1 MKKFTLMLI
10 VALLSLTA
18 MAQRSAQKPAH
29 AQPGRAYTTAERM
42 KLMPAGKKAVRKAP
56 AKFAK
61 KLVKGTAKAGAQASD
76 VVYKAPEG
84 TTYEAMARN
93 TITSYV
99 FWGYVFSSDES
110 WLVAEMTE
118 AENGDLWLKNPITN
132 YAVGTYLHLTK
143 TGEGQYVAQLPQAID
158 AVYLDEETAAE
169 EFGIDHDTTIVYSVA
184 RFESQYVEE
193 DGETY
198 EERVFAENQE
208 IKFTWD
214 GHVLRME
221 DEAIMGLTDD
231 EAGWYGYD
239 DEEFDQFVVPFVAV
253 TCVDA
258 ESVVERQVV
267 VEDHPSAD
275 TKDFTMATA
284 VYAGSKVFLKGL
296 SGAPGYIEGDVDL
309 LTQTVTIKSGQYLG
323 ASEESGYHEFFFA
336 ADTTMAYDDVWDEW
350 YPEYHFKEQAALNL
364 DLVSQKVTTQSNRE
378 ALVVNAGIEF
388 DADLSEG
395 EEEEEALD
403 GDDFFSIDLD
413 NLDYATIVPNFIVAY
428 TTPIF
433 SLFTE
438 VAATPATPVITGVE
452 PYDPDYGYG
461 LVYVIIPTEDV
472 DGNFINPEKLSYRMY
487 FDDEQVVFSADDYT
501 NLPIDVDEIP
511 YTFDD
516 DYDLDFYQGEFWISY
531 FADGMDKIGIQ
542 SVYRGGDEEHES
554 EIAWY
559 QMTEDGIRLV
569 GTTPAEAS
577 AKTYDLQGRL
587 VKNAGKGLYIVGGK
601 KVLK

>member
-1 MKKFTLMLI
+1 MKKKFTLMLV

-18 MAQRSAQKPAH
+18 MAQRSAKQPAH
-29 AQPGRAYTTAERM
+29 AQPGRAYTLAERM
-42 KLMPAGKKAVRKAP
+42 KLAPASQKATRKAP
-56 AKFAK
+56 AKFVK
-61 KLVKGTAKAGAQASD
+61 KLVRGSAKAGAKASD
-76 VVYKAPEG
+76 VVYEAPEG

-110 WLVAEMTE
+110 WRVAEMTE

-132 YAVGTYLHLTK
+132 NAVGTYLHLTK

-158 AVYLDEETAAE
+158 AVYLDEVTAAE

-208 IKFTWD
+208 IKFTWN
-214 GHVLRME
+214 GSVLQME

-231 EAGWYGYD
+231 DAGWYGYD
-239 DEEFDQFVVPFVAV
+239 DEEFDQFVVPFTAV

-258 ESVVERQVV
+258 EETNVQQVV
-267 VEDHPSAD
+267 VEDHPTAD
-275 TKDFTMATA
+275 RKDFTLATA
-284 VYAGSKVFLKGL
+284 VYVGGKVFLKGL

-323 ASEESGYHEFFFA
+323 ASEESGYHEFFLA

-350 YPEYHFKEQAALNL
+350 YPEYHFKEQAVLNI
-364 DLVSQKVTTQSNRE
+364 DLASKTVATQSNRE
-378 ALVVNAGIEF
+378 ALVVNAGI
-388 DADLSEG
+388 DIDLDLSDDDEV
-395 EEEEEALD
+395 LPD

-413 NLDYATIVPNFIVAY
+413 NIDYATIVPNFIVAY
-428 TTPIF
+428 TTPVF

-438 VAATPATPVITGVE
+438 VAATPAAPVITGVE

-461 LVYVIIPTEDV
+461 LIYAVIPTEDV
-472 DGNFINPEKLSYRMY
+472 DGKFINPEKLSYRMY
-487 FDDEQVVFSADDYT
+487 FDDEQVTFSADDYIY
-501 NLPIDVDEIP
+501 LDEDLDEIP

-516 DYDLDFYQGEFWISY
+516 DYDLDFYQGEFWISF
-531 FADGMDKIGIQ
+531 FADGMDKIGLQ